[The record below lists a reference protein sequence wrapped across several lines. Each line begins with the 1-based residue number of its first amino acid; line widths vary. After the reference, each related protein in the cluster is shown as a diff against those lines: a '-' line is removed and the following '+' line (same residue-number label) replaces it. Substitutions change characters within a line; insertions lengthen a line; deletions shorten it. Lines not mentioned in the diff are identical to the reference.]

1 MSWDHESPASRTQP
15 IPPVPPAPP
24 PTFIPGVH
32 QVPPAH
38 VPPMYPPPYPP
49 PPANVPPPYWG
60 PGFPPPPPPP
70 PPPRR
75 GWLIGIAL
83 ALVLLMVI
91 GATAFV
97 LVLGALRQPN
107 RFGADQ
113 EPGPN
118 ATQPT
123 TPGGSGQ
130 ALPQPV
136 APEDQST
143 GPIDQDAVA
152 AKVNPSVVDI
162 NTTLGFA
169 NARAAGTGMIL
180 TASGLVLT
188 NNHVIAGETDMTVT
202 TVVNGRTYGGTVL
215 GYDRT
220 QDVAVVQLKNAS
232 GLKPITAGDS
242 DLVKAGDRI
251 VAIGNA
257 GGTGGPP
264 SVVSGVVEALNRT
277 IMASDELDGSTN
289 QLTGLIQIQAPIVAG
304 DSGGPLVDRSGHVIG
319 MNTAASAGFNVQS
332 SGGRGFAVP
341 IKTALDVAQKI
352 LSGQSSGTTHV
363 GPTALLGVKT
373 TNSSRGNGAVVNDVV
388 PNGPADQAGLRAGDV
403 ITGLNNADINSPTDL
418 SNVIN
423 QFHPGDKAT
432 LTWIDESGQQQS
444 GTVTFG
450 TGPPA

>member
-1 MSWDHESPASRTQP
+1 
-15 IPPVPPAPP
+15 
-24 PTFIPGVH
+24 
-32 QVPPAH
+32 
-38 VPPMYPPPYPP
+38 
-49 PPANVPPPYWG
+49 
-60 PGFPPPPPPP
+60 
-70 PPPRR
+70 
-75 GWLIGIAL
+75 
-83 ALVLLMVI
+83 
-91 GATAFV
+91 
-97 LVLGALRQPN
+97 
-107 RFGADQ
+107 
-113 EPGPN
+113 
-118 ATQPT
+118 
-123 TPGGSGQ
+123 
-130 ALPQPV
+130 
-136 APEDQST
+136 
-143 GPIDQDAVA
+143 
-152 AKVNPSVVDI
+152 
-162 NTTLGFA
+162 
-169 NARAAGTGMIL
+169 
-180 TASGLVLT
+180 
-188 NNHVIAGETDMTVT
+188 
-202 TVVNGRTYGGTVL
+202 GRMYGGTVL

-257 GGTGGPP
+257 GGTGGAP

-352 LSGQSSGTTHV
+352 ISGQGSGTTHV
-363 GPTALLGVKT
+363 GPTALLGVRT
-373 TNSSRGNGAVVNDVV
+373 TTTSRGNGAAVNNVVSD
-388 PNGPADQAGLRAGDV
+388 GPADQAGLRAGDV

-450 TGPPA
+450 

>member
-1 MSWDHESPASRTQP
+1 MSWDNEPPTAWTQP
-15 IPPVPPAPP
+15 LPPAAPGP
-24 PTFIPGVH
+24 PTYAPGIG
-32 QVPPAH
+32 QVPPPH

-49 PPANVPPPYWG
+49 PPANVPPSYWG

-75 GWLIGIAL
+75 GWLLGIAI
-83 ALVLLMVI
+83 ALVLLMVV

-97 LVLGALRQPN
+97 IVLGALRQPD
-107 RFGADQ
+107 RFGAGP
-113 EPGPN
+113 EPNPTSQGP
-118 ATQPT
+118 

-136 APEDQST
+136 APQDQGT
-143 GPIDQDAVA
+143 GPFDRDAIA

-162 NTTLGFA
+162 NTTLSFA

-180 TASGLVLT
+180 TDGGLVLT
-188 NNHVIAGETDMTVT
+188 NNHVIAGETDMTVI
-202 TVVNGRTYGGTVL
+202 TVVNGRTYSGSVL

-220 QDVAVVQLKNAS
+220 EDVALVQLKNAS
-232 GLKPITAGDS
+232 GLKPIIPGDS
-242 DLVKAGDRI
+242 DQVKPGDRI
-251 VAIGNA
+251 VALGNA
-257 GGTGGPP
+257 GGAGGAPA
-264 SVVSGVVEALNRT
+264 VVDGVVEALNRT

-319 MNTAASAGFNVQS
+319 MNTAASTSFNMQTA
-332 SGGRGFAVP
+332 GGRGFAVP
-341 IKTALDVAQKI
+341 ITTALDIAQKI
-352 LSGQSSGTTHV
+352 LSGQASGTLHI

-373 TNSSRGNGAVVNDVV
+373 TTTSRANGAAVASVVSD
-388 PNGPADQAGLRAGDV
+388 GPAENAGLAAGDM
-403 ITGLNNADINSPTDL
+403 IIGLNNATIASPTDL
-418 SNVIN
+418 SNVMN

-432 LTWIDESGQQQS
+432 LVWIDRSGRQQT
-444 GTVTFG
+444 GTVTFA

>member
-15 IPPVPPAPP
+15 IPPVPP
-24 PTFIPGVH
+24 TYTPGVH
-32 QVPPAH
+32 QVPPPH

-49 PPANVPPPYWG
+49 PPANVPPSYWG
-60 PGFPPPPPPP
+60 PGFPPPPPPPP

-75 GWLIGIAL
+75 GWLIGIAI
-83 ALVLLMVI
+83 ALVLLMAV

-97 LVLGALRQPN
+97 ILFSALRQPD
-107 RFGADQ
+107 RFGANQ

-118 ATQPT
+118 ATQPA

-130 ALPQPV
+130 LPQPV

-180 TASGLVLT
+180 TENGLVLT

-202 TVVNGRTYGGTVL
+202 TVNNGRTYSGTVL

-220 QDVAVVQLKNAS
+220 EDVALVQLKNAS

-242 DLVKAGDRI
+242 DKVKAGDRI

-257 GGTGGPP
+257 GGAGGAPT
-264 SVVSGVVEALNRT
+264 VVNGVVEALNRT

-304 DSGGPLVDRSGHVIG
+304 DSGGPLVDRSAHVIG
-319 MNTAASAGFNVQS
+319 MNTAASTSFNMQAA
-332 SGGRGFAVP
+332 GGRGFAVP
-341 IKTALDVAQKI
+341 IKTALDIAQKI
-352 LSGQSSGTTHV
+352 LSGQGSGTTHV
-363 GPTALLGVKT
+363 GPTALLGVRT
-373 TNSSRGNGAVVNDVV
+373 TTTSRGNGAAVNDVV
-388 PNGPADQAGLRAGDV
+388 PDGPADRAGLEAGDV
-403 ITGLNNADINSPTDL
+403 IIGLNNADINSPTDL
-418 SNVIN
+418 SNVMN

-432 LTWIDESGQQQS
+432 LVWSDRSGKQQS
-444 GTVTFG
+444 GTVTFA